1 MPSVAET
8 ESILLISKYLF
19 DMIRDIYRRDYV
31 IKTVKI
37 YRMGEEPKERK
48 YWLTRPAVE
57 RFQALEQMRQ
67 SFYANSS
74 ERLQRVYRIVKQK

>member
-1 MPSVAET
+1 M
-8 ESILLISKYLF
+8 ISEYLS
-19 DMIRDIYRRDYV
+19 DMIKDVYRRNYV

-37 YRMGEEPKERK
+37 YRMGKEPKERK

-67 SFYANSS
+67 NFYDNAS
-74 ERLQRVYRIVKQK
+74 EGFQRVYRIIKQK

>member
-1 MPSVAET
+1 
-8 ESILLISKYLF
+8 
-19 DMIRDIYRRDYV
+19 V

-48 YWLTRPAVE
+48 YWLTRPASE

-67 SFYANSS
+67 RFYANSS
-74 ERLQRVYRIVKQK
+74 KRFQRVYNIIKQK

>member
-1 MPSVAET
+1 MIYE
-8 ESILLISKYLF
+8 YLSG
-19 DMIRDIYRRDYV
+19 MIKDIYRRDYV

-37 YRMGEEPKERK
+37 YRMGEEPKERS

-67 SFYANSS
+67 IFYDNSS
-74 ERLQRVYRIVKQK
+74 EGFQRVYRIIKQK

>member
-1 MPSVAET
+1 LPSVAET
-8 ESILLISKYLF
+8 GSILLIYEYLF
-19 DMIRDIYRRDYV
+19 DMIKDIYRRDYV
-31 IKTVKI
+31 KKTVKI

-67 SFYANSS
+67 SFYDNSS
-74 ERLQRVYRIVKQK
+74 EGFQRVYRIVKQK

>member
-1 MPSVAET
+1 
-8 ESILLISKYLF
+8 
-19 DMIRDIYRRDYV
+19 MIKGIYGKDDV

-67 SFYANSS
+67 SFYDNASHGF
-74 ERLQRVYRIVKQK
+74 QRVYRIIKQK